1 MSLCSHTINRACIP
15 SRLNRKGMIP
25 AKAGLRINKSKTKG
39 KINTRNVDKLELD
52 GEEIDEVEDFA
63 NPGSN
68 ISKDGGSFIILS
80 PVRKS
85 KSMSRKTKLRIFNT
99 NVKSVLLYGSEAW
112 RETKATSKKLQ
123 SFVSKCLHTI
133 MGMHWPQVIRNK
145 DL

>member
-1 MSLCSHTINRACIP
+1 
-15 SRLNRKGMIP
+15 MIP

-68 ISKDGGSFIILS
+68 ISKDGGSDRANQQRIGKARTAFIILS